1 MAVAVPEKVKDI
13 SVKSANIA
21 AYDNLYASTDSD
33 EVEPDTGDESDP
45 KEESNAEEETNP
57 GNEYERGEDN
67 A

>member
-33 EVEPDTGDESDP
+33 EEESDTGDESDLE
-45 KEESNAEEETNP
+45 EESNAEEKTDL
-57 GNEYERGEDN
+57 GNESERGEDN